1 MSHVLLLAQE
11 ISSIFN
17 RYKKIHDEIFSPKKA
32 VKSPGLSGELK
43 EIDFLAH
50 EQELGLLRKEIG
62 DIQSTLARISSADFK
77 KMSGEGLRD
86 ALLRYTEAL
95 WDTVNKLQMICR
107 NLRLE
112 NKGAGRYMDY
122 STALFGKDRLTYD
135 DSIQQYKRWGA
146 RLNEMFAN
154 L

>member
-1 MSHVLLLAQE
+1 MSNVLSLAQE

-17 RYKKIHDEIFSPKKA
+17 RYKRIHDEIFSLRKA
-32 VKSPGLSGELK
+32 VKIPGLSRELK
-43 EIDFLAH
+43 EIDLLAH

-62 DIQSTLARISSADFK
+62 DIQSTLARINSADFK
-77 KMSGEGLRD
+77 KMSGEDLRD

-95 WDTVNKLQMICR
+95 WDTINKLQMICR

-112 NKGAGRYMDY
+112 NEGAWRYLDY
-122 STALFGKDRLTYD
+122 SAALFRRDRVTYD
-135 DSIQQYKRWGA
+135 DSIQQYRRWGE